1 MAAEPL
7 EAQQHSLVVPRTAR
21 YFQLGNLA
29 TAKRLWV
36 VCHGYGQLAS
46 FFVRHFRV
54 VLEQAPDTAVVAPE
68 GLSRFYLQ
76 GTSGRVGATWMTR
89 EDRLSEIED
98 YSAYLD
104 LLLSQLVAACPPG
117 VEVTLLGFSQGASTL
132 SRWLMRS
139 AFTPARLVLWAGAFP
154 EDVEPATAQA
164 LFRRLPQL
172 SYVCGDADEYITE
185 ARLQAQ
191 LAHLAQLGASPRVLR
206 FVGGHQLDAA
216 VLRQL
221 TQEPDP
227 R

>member
-1 MAAEPL
+1 MAADPL

-21 YFQLGNLA
+21 YFQLGNLG

-46 FFVRHFRV
+46 FFVRHFRA
-54 VLEQAPDTAVVAPE
+54 VLEHAPDTAVVAPE

-98 YSAYLD
+98 CSAYLD
-104 LLLSQLVAACPPG
+104 LLLAQLLTYCPPG

-139 AFTPARLVLWAGAFP
+139 SFTPARLVLWAGAFP
-154 EDVEPATAQA
+154 EDVEPPAAQA
-164 LFRRLPQL
+164 LFQRIPQL
-172 SYVCGDADEYITE
+172 SYVCGNADAFITE
-185 ARLQAQ
+185 ERLQAQ
-191 LAHLAQLGASPRVLR
+191 LEYLAQLGAKPRLLR

-216 VLRQL
+216 VLRELAQ
-221 TQEPDP
+221 
-227 R
+227 